1 MSQNTLKL
9 LAVDLGA
16 ESGRATLGQFDGER
30 IQLTEVHRFP
40 NTTVPLPDALHWDVL
55 NLWTEIRKGM
65 AAAAKETGGQLDGMG
80 LDTWGVDF
88 GLLDRT
94 GALIGNPVHYRD
106 SRTDGMVEA
115 AFQRVPKE
123 EIFAQTGVQFMALN
137 TLYQLLAMVL
147 QNSPQLA
154 IAETLLTMPDLLNY
168 WLTGVK
174 ASEFTIA
181 TTTQCYDPRRKT
193 WAKPLLQRLG
203 IPTHIFPEIIQPGTI
218 LGDLRLPI
226 AEEIGIQQL
235 PVIAPACHDTG
246 SAVAAVPVQG
256 ISNTSFAWISSG
268 TWSVMGVE
276 INEPLI
282 NAESLACSVTNE
294 GGVNGT
300 IRLSK
305 NIIGLWPVQESR
317 RTWRREGQDYSYD
330 DLTSLAAQAEPLRS
344 VVDPDHDDFLKP
356 GDMPARLRAYCQRTG
371 QPIPETNGQVIRCFL
386 EGVALKYRST
396 LERLERLLD
405 RRLEAIHIVGGGT
418 QNRLL
423 SQLAADACQRPV
435 ITGPVEATT
444 TGNLLVQALA
454 LGKISSLA
462 DAREVVRRSFEVETF
477 EPDTSTCQAWDDA
490 YAKLMSLMEE
500 NC

>member
-65 AAAAKETGGQLDGMG
+65 AAAVKETGGQLDGMG
-80 LDTWGVDF
+80 IDTWGVDF
-88 GLLDRT
+88 GLLDRS

-115 AFQRVPKE
+115 AFRRVPKE

-137 TLYQLLAMVL
+137 TLYQLLAMVS

-154 IAETLLTMPDLLNY
+154 VTETLLTMPDLLNY

-174 ASEFTIA
+174 ACEFTIA

-203 IPTHIFPEIIQPGTI
+203 IPTHIFPEIISPGTI
-218 LGDLRLPI
+218 LGDLRLPV
-226 AEEIGIQQL
+226 AEEIGIRRL

-246 SAVAAVPVQG
+246 SAVAAVPVRG
-256 ISNTSFAWISSG
+256 ISNTSYAWISSG

-282 NAESLACSVTNE
+282 NDESLACSVTNE

-317 RTWRREGQDYSYD
+317 RTWRREGQVYSYD

-356 GDMPARLRAYCQRTG
+356 GDMPARLRAYCERTG
-371 QPIPETNGQVIRCFL
+371 QPVPESSGQVVRCFL
-386 EGVALKYRST
+386 EGVALKYRWF
-396 LERLERLLD
+396 LERLERLLG

-454 LGKISSLA
+454 LGKISSLE
-462 DAREVVRRSFEVETF
+462 DAREIVRRSFEVETF
-477 EPDTSTCQAWDDA
+477 EPDSSTCQAWDDA
-490 YAKLMSLMEE
+490 YAKIMNLMEE

>member
-1 MSQNTLKL
+1 
-9 LAVDLGA
+9 
-16 ESGRATLGQFDGER
+16 
-30 IQLTEVHRFP
+30 
-40 NTTVPLPDALHWDVL
+40 
-55 NLWTEIRKGM
+55 
-65 AAAAKETGGQLDGMG
+65 
-80 LDTWGVDF
+80 
-88 GLLDRT
+88 
-94 GALIGNPVHYRD
+94 
-106 SRTDGMVEA
+106 
-115 AFQRVPKE
+115 
-123 EIFAQTGVQFMALN
+123 MALN

-174 ASEFTIA
+174 ACEFTIA

-203 IPTHIFPEIIQPGTI
+203 IPTHIFPEIISPGTI
-218 LGDLRLPI
+218 LGDLRLPV
-226 AEEIGIQQL
+226 AEEIGIRRL

-246 SAVAAVPVQG
+246 SAVAAVPVRG
-256 ISNTSFAWISSG
+256 ISNTSYAWISSG

-282 NAESLACSVTNE
+282 NDESLACSVTNE

-317 RTWRREGQDYSYD
+317 RTWRREGQVYSYD

-356 GDMPARLRAYCQRTG
+356 GDMPARLRAYCERTG
-371 QPIPETNGQVIRCFL
+371 QPVPESSGQVVRCFL
-386 EGVALKYRST
+386 EGVALKYRWF
-396 LERLERLLD
+396 LERLERLLG

-454 LGKISSLA
+454 LGKISSLE
-462 DAREVVRRSFEVETF
+462 DAREIVRRSFEVETF
-477 EPDTSTCQAWDDA
+477 EPDSSTCQAWDDA
-490 YAKLMSLMEE
+490 YAKIMNLMEE